1 MRTLV
6 NKKDNAQYTF
16 HIKGSLA
23 DQRDSIDIS
32 LRESSFYNFAEAH
45 EATFSGY
52 RETKNSRF
60 VDNL

>member
-6 NKKDNAQYTF
+6 NQKDHAQYTF

-23 DQRDSIDIS
+23 DQKGNIDIS

-52 RETKNSRF
+52 RKAKNSRF
-60 VDNL
+60 VDSL